1 MATTS
6 KKTAAIKSALD
17 MNIVAAAIELRK
29 QVISASAQDIL
40 ALANAKIAPAHKA
53 VVQQDGVVV
62 LRAVSSLDAL
72 TDAVALYGRTK
83 ARKLAELGITGADII
98 ARVTVNVGG
107 KLKTRSYMS
116 AHITSGWNIKFVELI
131 DKALLATLTD
141 AEIRRYFP
149 THASATNK
157 PIAKPIADKKP
168 ADKKPAAKKPAAKK
182 PADKKPAAKKPAAK
196 TQAPTTLPA
205 STATEAK

>member
-168 ADKKPAAKKPAAKK
+168 A
-182 PADKKPAAKKPAAK
+182 AK

-205 STATEAK
+205 SSATEAK